1 MTSSAWYAYLAME
14 DILCTLRASGQ
25 SGWARRRE
33 MISRYGFRKIAG
45 ADCFNEGILGT
56 AYFPVSDSAD
66 FPSAVRDKAEE
77 VIDSMVEAYEKGN
90 GCRLRMADLCLEARV
105 EVFRSRENIP
115 ISSIEAVIVGECG
128 GEEVWI
134 EGEYRIGRDD
144 PLYGQFREY
153 FMGQMEKGLFT

>member
-1 MTSSAWYAYLAME
+1 
-14 DILCTLRASGQ
+14 
-25 SGWARRRE
+25 

-77 VIDSMVEAYEKGN
+77 VIDGMIEAYEKEN
-90 GCRLRMADLCLEARV
+90 SCRLSVPDLCLEARV
-105 EVFRSRENIP
+105 EVFRSREDIP

-134 EGEYRIGRDD
+134 EGEYHIGRGD

-153 FMGQMEKGLFT
+153 FMKQMEKGLFT